1 MKACTA
7 AAAPSI
13 KFNMRIHMTAGKAL
27 KVRVAAKK
35 ATKATK
41 AFAKDI
47 KKAMAKDGKKAMAKN
62 TKKGNANDSKEGHN
76 EAQGVLDL
84 YVEELDLYNL
94 GLEKVEMGPSNTN
107 TSVSSKAMSK
117 IEKTLSNLS
126 MDQV

>member
-35 ATKATK
+35 ATKAI
-41 AFAKDI
+41 AKDI
-47 KKAMAKDGKKAMAKN
+47 KKAMAKEGKKAISKDAK
-62 TKKGNANDSKEGHN
+62 KDNANDSKEGHN

-107 TSVSSKAMSK
+107 TSVSSSKAMSK

>member
-35 ATKATK
+35 ATKA
-41 AFAKDI
+41 FAKDI
-47 KKAMAKDGKKAMAKN
+47 KKAMAKASKKDIAKDA
-62 TKKGNANDSKEGHN
+62 KKDNANDSKEGHN

>member
-35 ATKATK
+35 ATKAI
-41 AFAKDI
+41 AKDI
-47 KKAMAKDGKKAMAKN
+47 KKAIAKDRKKDIAKDA
-62 TKKGNANDSKEGHN
+62 KKDNANDSKEGHN